1 MLVCYTAKI
10 LRNHSMD
17 LALTIDLS
25 TLKDPPDFS
34 TGSGTSSSGSGSSSS
49 TTTTATVQWARYL

>member
-1 MLVCYTAKI
+1 M
-10 LRNHSMD
+10 N
-17 LALTIDLS
+17 LASTIDLS

-49 TTTTATVQWARYL
+49 TATVQWARYL

>member
-1 MLVCYTAKI
+1 
-10 LRNHSMD
+10 MD